1 MINYK
6 LINPVV
12 YDNVVEQIL
21 SNRGIEDIE
30 HYLRTSDDD
39 ILDPLLL
46 ENMREGAQALV
57 LAIRGNK
64 RAHVVVDADC
74 DGFTSASVLLSY
86 LHELFPSYVEER
98 VSYSLHP
105 GKQHGIVFEEL
116 PDDLEFLIVPDAGS
130 NDVAQAQELKERGII
145 TLVLDHH
152 ESDIE
157 NNAAIVINN
166 QTCDYP
172 NKSLSGVGIVYK
184 FCSYLDSLLGIAQA
198 DKFLDLVAT
207 GIIGDVMDLRNYET
221 KRLIEK
227 GLAQINNP
235 FLKAMVE
242 KQSYSLGDEI
252 TPIGIAFYVV
262 PYING
267 VIRSGSQEEKL
278 LVFEAMLD
286 YKGNENIPSTKR
298 GCKGQFEARAEQ
310 AVRTSTNVK
319 KKQDQSRNELAE
331 LLKETI
337 AAKGLLNNK
346 ILAIQLDPALEI
358 NKNLTGL
365 IANQLMGKYQRPV
378 MLLSRV
384 EREEPSWEGSC
395 RGCNGSALEDFRQFL
410 LDSSLVEYSRGHAQA
425 FGAGVLDKNF
435 DELMRY
441 ANEKLANVSFEPCYK
456 VDFIFQGG
464 EFQGENVVEIADLK
478 GLWGQGI
485 AESYVA
491 IENVRVNSDNITL
504 MSPDK
509 HPTLKITLPNGVSLI
524 KFKSSQEEYETLKSE
539 HGCITLTIVGKCAK
553 NEWNGIITPQILIDE
568 YEVENKQEYY
578 F

>member
-6 LINPVV
+6 LINPAV

-21 SNRGIEDIE
+21 SNRGIEDID

-46 ENMREGAQALV
+46 ENVREGACALV
-57 LAIRGNK
+57 RAIQENK
-64 RAHVVVDADC
+64 RAHVVVDSDC
-74 DGFTSASVLLSY
+74 DGFTSSSMLLNY
-86 LHELFPSYVEER
+86 LHALFPSYVEER

-105 GKQHGIVFEEL
+105 GKQHGIVFDEL

-130 NDVAQAQELKERGII
+130 NDVAQAQELKERGIT

-152 ESDIE
+152 NCDVE

-184 FCSYLDSLLGIAQA
+184 FCSYLDSLLGIKRA
-198 DKFLDLVAT
+198 DDFLDLVAT
-207 GIIGDVMDLRNYET
+207 GITGDVMDLRNCET

-227 GLAQINNP
+227 GLAQITNP

-242 KQSYSLGDEI
+242 KQAYSLGDEI

-262 PYING
+262 PYVNG

-286 YKGNENIPSTKR
+286 YKGNESIPSTKR
-298 GCKGQFEARAEQ
+298 GCKGQFESRAEQ
-310 AVRTSTNVK
+310 AVRTATNVK
-319 KKQDQSRNELAE
+319 KKQDQARNELSE
-331 LLKETI
+331 LLEETI
-337 AAKGLLNNK
+337 AEKGLLNNK
-346 ILAIQLDPALEI
+346 ILAIQLDPDMVI

-378 MLLSRV
+378 MLLSKT
-384 EREEPSWEGSC
+384 ENGWEGSC
-395 RGCNGSALEDFRQFL
+395 RGCNGSELEDFRQFL
-410 LDSSLVEYSRGHAQA
+410 LDSGMVAFAQGHAQA
-425 FGAGVLDKNF
+425 FGSCVP
-435 DELMRY
+435 DEKFADLVQY
-441 ANEKLANVSFEPCYK
+441 ANEKLANITFEPCYK

-464 EFQGENVVEIADLK
+464 EFQGEDVVEIASLK
-478 GLWGQGI
+478 SLWGQGI
-485 AESYVA
+485 AEPYVA
-491 IENVRVNSDNITL
+491 IENVRVSSDNITL
-504 MSPDK
+504 MSADK
-509 HPTLKITLPNGVSLI
+509 HPTLKISLSNGVSLI
-524 KFKSSQEEYETLKSE
+524 KFKSSKEEYEALKSE

-553 NEWNGIITPQILIDE
+553 NVWNGIITPQILIDE
-568 YEVENKQEYY
+568 YEVESKQEYY